1 VAHRTLCR
9 VTFLRAVWTLLHLR
23 GFRRL
28 FVARITSSF
37 SDGVFQVALASHV
50 LFNPEKAADARSIAL
65 AFAVVL
71 LPYSVL
77 GPFVGVLL
85 DRWNRRRVLVVSQLI
100 RVVAMVGVAALV
112 MSPDTG
118 IIFYALVLLVFSV
131 NRFIL
136 AGIASAMPH
145 VVSRDRLVSANSV
158 APTCGSIA
166 YLLGGAVGTGV
177 RALGGSDLVVVLAA
191 ATGVLC
197 AAWTASRLPFIGPDD
212 TSDAPALGQIARSVL
227 SGIIEAVVMG
237 PHRARL
243 LLVLVFLTRLPFGFF
258 LLQSLLLFRGPFEH
272 GHGALGFGIAAVGA
286 AVGFSLAAFITPW
299 LAPRLGAVPYAARM
313 LALGAVVCAL
323 LGPFLT
329 PWAIVVI
336 GFVVSFT
343 SQCVKIT
350 VDSLMQAYVP
360 DHLLGRAFSAYDVV
374 YNAGMVAAAAIGA
387 VLLPTSGLVWWP
399 ILGFAVIYGATATL
413 LPRQWARV
421 GRLDDARPLG

>member
-1 VAHRTLCR
+1 M
-9 VTFLRAVWTLLHLR
+9 
-23 GFRRL
+23 
-28 FVARITSSF
+28 
-37 SDGVFQVALASHV
+37 
-50 LFNPEKAADARSIAL
+50 
-65 AFAVVL
+65 L

-85 DRWNRRRVLVVSQLI
+85 DRWNRRRVLVVSQLL

-112 MSPDTG
+112 TSPDTDAL
-118 IIFYALVLLVFSV
+118 FFALVLLVFSV

-136 AGIASAMPH
+136 AGLASAMPH
-145 VVSRDRLVSANSV
+145 VVTRDRLVSANSV

-177 RALGGSDLVVVLAA
+177 RALGASDVVVVLTA
-191 ATGVLC
+191 ATGVAL

-212 TSDAPALGQIARSVL
+212 TSDAPALGQLAGSVL
-227 SGIIEAVVMG
+227 SGIVEAVVMG

-272 GHGALGFGIAAVGA
+272 GHGALNFGIAAVGA

-299 LAPRLGAVPYAARM
+299 LAPKLGAVPSAARM
-313 LALGAVVCAL
+313 LALGAVVCAV
-323 LGPFLT
+323 LGPLLT

-374 YNAGMVAAAAIGA
+374 YNAGMVAAAALGALVLPETGLAWWPLVSFA
-387 VLLPTSGLVWWP
+387 VL
-399 ILGFAVIYGATATL
+399 YATTAML
-413 LPRQWARV
+413 L
-421 GRLDDARPLG
+421 GRLWSRATVLDHERPLG